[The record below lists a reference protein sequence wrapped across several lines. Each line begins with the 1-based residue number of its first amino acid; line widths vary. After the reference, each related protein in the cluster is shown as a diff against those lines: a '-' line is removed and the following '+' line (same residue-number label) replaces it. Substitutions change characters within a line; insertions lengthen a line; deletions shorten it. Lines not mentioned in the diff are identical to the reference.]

1 MELTYTQIS
10 QEEAKRIMEEETD
23 YLIIDVRTE
32 EEFKEGH
39 IPGALNIPNETIID
53 ARPSQL
59 PDNAQV
65 LLIYCRSGNRS
76 RQAAQKL
83 ADMTRAYFDEGGME
97 IQYNV
102 VDAATLRKAQ
112 ENPDDYHNLVVRIA
126 GFSAYFVD
134 MTPEMQQDIIDRAE
148 HTV

>member
-1 MELTYTQIS
+1 MKKLTVLTVLLFCLCGCAGEKQEDLPEASYRRIS

-59 PDNAQV
+59 PDSTQV

-83 ADMTRAYFDEGGME
+83 ADMGYVNVYEFGGINTWDGE
-97 IQYNV
+97 I
-102 VDAATLRKAQ
+102 TT
-112 ENPDDYHNLVVRIA
+112 E
-126 GFSAYFVD
+126 
-134 MTPEMQQDIIDRAE
+134 E
-148 HTV
+148 